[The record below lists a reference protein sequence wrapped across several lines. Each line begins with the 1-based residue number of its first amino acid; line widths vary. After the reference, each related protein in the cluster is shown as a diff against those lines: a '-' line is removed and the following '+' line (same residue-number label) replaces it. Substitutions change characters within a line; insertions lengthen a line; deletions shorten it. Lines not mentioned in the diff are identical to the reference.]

1 VLRLVLPKGT
11 LERPT
16 LQVFEEADLTVE
28 RSSEVDYRASIRDP
42 RVEDVTI
49 LRPQEIPRY
58 VAGGLFDVGVT
69 GRDWIEETGAD
80 VVTLTELHYSK
91 ATARPIRMVLAVAG
105 DSPVT
110 SVTDLPDGVRVHTEY
125 PELTRRYFEKN
136 GVDAEVTLSYGATE
150 AKIPEIADAVIE
162 ITETGRA
169 LRAAGLKIVDTVL
182 TSYTELIANPE
193 SYADPAKRKAMEQV
207 QTLLTGAL
215 EARGRVLVKLNIDG
229 SHLDE
234 AVALLPSLKSPTV
247 SKLFGEDGYAV
258 EAVVAKAEINT
269 LIPALKDRGATGI
282 IELPISKIVH

>member
-1 VLRLVLPKGT
+1 MLRLVLPKGT
-11 LERPT
+11 LERAT
-16 LQVFEEADLTVE
+16 LQLFEEADLAVE
-28 RSSEVDYRASIRDP
+28 RSSEVDYRASIHDP
-42 RVEDVTI
+42 RVEDVRI

-58 VAGGLFDVGVT
+58 VAGGLFDVGIT

-80 VVTLTELHYSK
+80 VVSLTQLHYSK

-105 DSPVT
+105 DSPVS

-125 PELTRRYFEKN
+125 PELTRRYFEKH
-136 GVDAEVTLSYGATE
+136 GVDAHVTLSYGATE

-193 SYADPAKRKAMEQV
+193 AYGDPAKRKAMEQI

-215 EARGRVLVKLNIDG
+215 EARGRVLVKLNVDEQ
-229 SHLDE
+229 HLDDV
-234 AVALLPSLKSPTV
+234 VALLPSLKSPTV
-247 SKLFGEDGYAV
+247 SKLFREDAYAV
-258 EAVVAKAEINT
+258 EAVVAKSEINT
-269 LIPALKDRGATGI
+269 LIPALKDHGATGI

>member
-1 VLRLVLPKGT
+1 MLRLVLPKGT
-11 LERPT
+11 LERAT
-16 LQVFEEADLTVE
+16 FQLFEEADLAVE
-28 RSSEVDYRASIRDP
+28 RSSEVDYRASIDDP
-42 RVEDVTI
+42 RVEDVRI

-58 VAGGLFDVGVT
+58 VAGGLFDVGIT
-69 GRDWIEETGAD
+69 GRDWIEETAAD
-80 VVTLTELHYSK
+80 VVSLTQLHYSK

-105 DSPVT
+105 DSPVA

-125 PELTRRYFEKN
+125 PELTLRYFEKH
-136 GVDAEVTLSYGATE
+136 GVDAHVTLSYGATE

-193 SYADPAKRKAMEQV
+193 SYGDAAKRKAMEQI

-215 EARGRVLVKLNIDG
+215 EARGRVLVKLNVDEQ
-229 SHLDE
+229 HLDDV
-234 AVALLPSLKSPTV
+234 VALLPSLKSPTV
-247 SKLFGEDGYAV
+247 SKLFREDAYAV
-258 EAVVAKAEINT
+258 EAVVAKSEINT
-269 LIPALKDRGATGI
+269 LIPALKDHGATGI

>member
-28 RSSEVDYRASIRDP
+28 RSSDVDYRASIDDP

-58 VAGGLFDVGVT
+58 VAGGLFDVGIT

-105 DSPVT
+105 DSTVT
-110 SVTDLPDGVRVHTEY
+110 AVTDLPDGVRVHTEY
-125 PELTRRYFEKN
+125 PDLTRRYFERN
-136 GVDAEVTLSYGATE
+136 GVDAQVTLSYGATE

-182 TSYTELIANPE
+182 TSYTELIANRE
-193 SYADPAKRKAMEQV
+193 SYADPKKRKAMEQL

-215 EARGRVLVKLNIDG
+215 EARGRVLVKLNIDEA
-229 SHLDE
+229 HLDE

-258 EAVVAKAEINT
+258 EAVVAKSEINT
-269 LIPALKDRGATGI
+269 LIPALKDHGATGI